1 MSEITIQVPKEI
13 PVSNLK
19 RKIDELIK
27 EEEIRWV
34 LFEKCIEELSLSEK
48 DLEELE
54 IAREEAWKETK
65 KMGLRGLEYAKFK
78 GN

>member
-1 MSEITIQVPKEI
+1 MSEIIIQVPKEI
-13 PVSNLK
+13 PVSSLK
-19 RKIDELIK
+19 RKIDELVR

-54 IAREEAWKETK
+54 IAREEVWKETK
-65 KMGLRGLEYAKFK
+65 KNDGL
-78 GN
+78 

>member
-1 MSEITIQVPKEI
+1 MSEIIIQVPKEI

-54 IAREEAWKETK
+54 IAREDAWKETK
-65 KMGLRGLEYAKFK
+65 KKYGL
-78 GN
+78 

>member
-1 MSEITIQVPKEI
+1 MSEIIIQVPKEI

-27 EEEIRWV
+27 EEKIRWV

-48 DLEELE
+48 DMEELE
-54 IAREEAWKETK
+54 IAREDAWKETK
-65 KMGLRGLEYAKFK
+65 KKYGL
-78 GN
+78 

>member
-1 MSEITIQVPKEI
+1 MSEIIIQVPKEI

-19 RKIDELIK
+19 RKIDELVK
-27 EEEIRWV
+27 EEEIKWV

-48 DLEELE
+48 DMEELE

-65 KMGLRGLEYAKFK
+65 KKYG
-78 GN
+78 

>member
-1 MSEITIQVPKEI
+1 MSEIIIQVPKEI

-34 LFEKCIEELSLSEK
+34 LFEKCIEELSLSEE

-65 KMGLRGLEYAKFK
+65 KKYGL
-78 GN
+78 

>member
-1 MSEITIQVPKEI
+1 MSEIIIQVPKEI

-65 KMGLRGLEYAKFK
+65 EKYGL
-78 GN
+78 

>member
-1 MSEITIQVPKEI
+1 MSEIIIQVPKEI
-13 PVSNLK
+13 PVSSLK
-19 RKIDELIK
+19 RKIDELVR

-54 IAREEAWKETK
+54 IAREEVWKETK
-65 KMGLRGLEYAKFK
+65 KKYGL
-78 GN
+78 

>member
-1 MSEITIQVPKEI
+1 MSEIIIQVPKEI

-19 RKIDELIK
+19 RKIDELVK

-65 KMGLRGLEYAKFK
+65 KKYGL
-78 GN
+78 

>member
-1 MSEITIQVPKEI
+1 MSEIIIHVPKEI
-13 PVSNLK
+13 PVSNLR

-65 KMGLRGLEYAKFK
+65 NGLKELEYAKFK

>member
-1 MSEITIQVPKEI
+1 MSEIIIQVPKEI

-65 KMGLRGLEYAKFK
+65 KKYGL
-78 GN
+78 

>member
-1 MSEITIQVPKEI
+1 MSEIIIQVPKEI

-27 EEEIRWV
+27 EEEIKWV

-54 IAREEAWKETK
+54 IAREEAWKGTK
-65 KMGLRGLEYAKFK
+65 KKYGL
-78 GN
+78 